1 MANELKITLTVDDQG
16 SIKIS
21 QVSGELKK
29 LAGTAQQTGREVAAS
44 GKQSQQASVDYDR
57 LSRGVAMAQA
67 KLIALYG
74 TVRGSAHLFT
84 SAMESVDYYQ
94 KAIIR
99 LAASEADL
107 AKAGEDVGAVYERA
121 KGKYKELVEYAMVAS
136 SKYFAN
142 AREMLTVMEYAT
154 SRGHEVTKETD
165 EGVRS
170 LREIFSKTA
179 TDWQNAVTDTVNLQ
193 QEGGDSLRES
203 IEAATH
209 IFRQTMS
216 ESGGDFKEA
225 VNQAGGYFKEKF
237 ETIVFP
243 SQGSWWENM
252 STGGSFFNLLPFFHS
267 GGIIRAHDGY
277 LAKDERVII
286 AQTGEGILP
295 RGSMASLGRENFEAL
310 RRGDFERV
318 DLRQDKR
325 GGGITVHV
333 HINALDRAGVEAI
346 DWDQVVRRQIV
357 PALRRVEGR
366 RV

>member
-142 AREMLTVMEYAT
+142 AR
-154 SRGHEVTKETD
+154 
-165 EGVRS
+165 
-170 LREIFSKTA
+170 
-179 TDWQNAVTDTVNLQ
+179 
-193 QEGGDSLRES
+193 
-203 IEAATH
+203 
-209 IFRQTMS
+209 
-216 ESGGDFKEA
+216 
-225 VNQAGGYFKEKF
+225 
-237 ETIVFP
+237 
-243 SQGSWWENM
+243 
-252 STGGSFFNLLPFFHS
+252 
-267 GGIIRAHDGY
+267 
-277 LAKDERVII
+277 
-286 AQTGEGILP
+286 
-295 RGSMASLGRENFEAL
+295 
-310 RRGDFERV
+310 
-318 DLRQDKR
+318 
-325 GGGITVHV
+325 
-333 HINALDRAGVEAI
+333 
-346 DWDQVVRRQIV
+346 
-357 PALRRVEGR
+357 
-366 RV
+366 